1 MMKYHE
7 KPLLLFFFPHLAWDF
22 PASSPPQKMKSAFVR
37 QGLPLMIFVVC
48 GSLGLS
54 QFVSGTVAAKDA
66 RVSTKSERVAHL
78 EQTHKVLMN
87 RLAKD
92 METVELKPIHRP
104 PSV

>member
-1 MMKYHE
+1 MK
-7 KPLLLFFFPHLAWDF
+7 HLTKNPF
-22 PASSPPQKMKSAFVR
+22 IR
-37 QGLPLMIFVVC
+37 QGLPMLLFVVC
-48 GSLGLS
+48 GSYGLM

-66 RVSTKSERVAHL
+66 RTSTKSERAAHL